1 MFHRYRKNAPI
12 HMEPQ
17 KFPKHRTI
25 LRKKSKAGGIT
36 LSDFKLYCKAVVI
49 KTELYGYRNRYI
61 YPLNGT
67 AIPEIEPCTYG

>member
-1 MFHRYRKNAPI
+1 MFHRYRKNAQI

-36 LSDFKLYCKAVVI
+36 LSDFKLYCKAAVI
-49 KTELYGYRNRYI
+49 KIELSGYKNRYI
-61 YPLNGT
+61 YPLDRIE
-67 AIPEIEPCTYG
+67 IPEIEPCSYG